1 MNSGSEYGDKWD
13 TIDLIITALKEHEKR
28 LDSVYNKFETLV
40 DKFSAKEPT
49 REPAA
54 VRGRKRV
61 SESLIFISC
70 EKWQDFKSKCKG
82 ASVITFE
89 IHDNTFS
96 VCVRL
101 KRDIFRYSEKIPRNT
116 FKLVNEEKQYLVDK
130 FYIEDLENPMFFNG
144 TLKCGLKLSTKT
156 TKVGLNDREF
166 QITLDYDL
174 DSDVAK
180 EFLSKELSVSKEN
193 IVEGRIT
200 L

>member
-54 VRGRKRV
+54 VRRRKRV

-89 IHDNTFS
+89 IYDNTFS

-116 FKLVNEEKQYLVDK
+116 YKLVNEKKQYLVDK
-130 FYIEDLENPMFFNG
+130 FYIEDLENQMFFNG

-156 TKVGLNDREF
+156 TKTALNDREF

-174 DSDVAK
+174 DSDAAK

>member
-1 MNSGSEYGDKWD
+1 M
-13 TIDLIITALKEHEKR
+13 
-28 LDSVYNKFETLV
+28 
-40 DKFSAKEPT
+40 
-49 REPAA
+49 
-54 VRGRKRV
+54 
-61 SESLIFISC
+61 
-70 EKWQDFKSKCKG
+70 
-82 ASVITFE
+82 
-89 IHDNTFS
+89 
-96 VCVRL
+96 

-116 FKLVNEEKQYLVDK
+116 YKLVNEEKQYLVDK

-156 TKVGLNDREF
+156 TKMALNDREF

-174 DSDVAK
+174 DSDVTK